1 MVFSADQKGNLPLQK
16 GKEATNYKFNGEEA
30 KMQQVYQR
38 KMLDQQPKPS
48 SQTSLS
54 ETRQPNKCNKKMKKN
69 LLIGS
74 SKDENQSQ
82 EEA

>member
-1 MVFSADQKGNLPLQK
+1 
-16 GKEATNYKFNGEEA
+16 
-30 KMQQVYQR
+30 MQQVYQR

-54 ETRQPNKCNKKMKKN
+54 ETRPPNRCYNNKKMKKN

-74 SKDENQSQ
+74 SKGDDENQSQ
-82 EEA
+82 EEAQDRRVHK